1 MSGSTERWITALV
14 VAISPS
20 REDPAV
26 ERTRSPCIDADDAM
40 LDDRIGGRPAS
51 QPPCLAPRRC
61 MSRDRRCGLRPVEW
75 AESPG
80 GTRLGLR
87 EARPKTTRLQTARVQ
102 SAEPARCVHDR
113 GALRDRL
120 EVGSSLFF
128 WEPKM
133 GCGLL
138 ANSMCTPVEVSEL
151 VQVGV
156 LGAGDHAGACH

>member
-1 MSGSTERWITALV
+1 VPGAEALYV
-14 VAISPS
+14 EIDVAGF
-20 REDPAV
+20 D
-26 ERTRSPCIDADDAM
+26 RSN
-40 LDDRIGGRPAS
+40 GR
-51 QPPCLAPRRC
+51 
-61 MSRDRRCGLRPVEW
+61 RPKVR
-75 AESPG
+75 AA
-80 GTRLGLR
+80 TRLGLR

-102 SAEPARCVHDR
+102 SAEPERCVHDR

-138 ANSMCTPVEVSEL
+138 ANSTCTPVEVFEL

-156 LGAGDHAGACH
+156 LGAGDHAGACHPRRSRHGVGQRTGHPVGAEVSICFHPGLALSNAPAGYKVWLASLSERLI